1 MRKDLR
7 DERTYWEERW
17 AEQLWRWAKAAGMS
31 RRRFLSLLAGG
42 SGAAVLAACGPAST
56 GAKAETAPAPQTP
69 AAKPQIHA
77 KPTPSDLFIHHGTNQ
92 EMRWET
98 MYGRGYIMPNSL
110 FFIRNHDPSPA
121 IDVKTWRLK
130 VEGSGVA
137 RPLELNYDE
146 MLRLPSTSVVR
157 YVECAGN
164 GRGFY
169 NEVLGKPAKGTQWR
183 LGAYGVAEWTGVRLG
198 EILNRA
204 GLKRSAVDVMPT
216 GLDARKIERPMPVAK
231 ALEDDT
237 LLVYAMNGDVLPAD
251 HGFPVRVLVPGW
263 IGIASIKWV
272 GRLFVSEEPIFVE
285 KNTKDYVLIG
295 PDFPEKPPAKGP
307 ILTFQTLKSAAALP
321 WPATLS
327 AGQNLIRGYAWSPH
341 GKIAKVQYSV
351 DGGKTWAVAQL
362 REPNLSRAGARW
374 EFAWAPKPGDYTLMT
389 RATDEK
395 GNTQPDTVR
404 WNELGYEFS
413 AVVRHPIKVT

>member
-1 MRKDLR
+1 MREDLR
-7 DERTYWEERW
+7 DERTYWEERQ
-17 AEQLWRWAKAAGMS
+17 AEQLWRWAKAAGLS

-42 SGAAVLAACGPAST
+42 GGAAVLGACAPAST

-98 MYGRGYIMPNSL
+98 MYGRGYVMPNSL

-121 IDVKTWRLK
+121 IEVKTWRLK
-130 VEGSGVA
+130 VEGSGVT
-137 RPLELNYDE
+137 RPMELTYDE
-146 MLRLPSTSVVR
+146 ILRLPSTSVVR

-164 GRGFY
+164 GRGFFK
-169 NEVLGKPAKGTQWR
+169 EVLGKPAKGTQWR

-216 GLDARKIERPMPVAK
+216 GLDARKIERPIPVAK

-237 LLVYAMNGDVLPAD
+237 LLAYAMNGDVLPAD

-272 GRLFVSEEPIFVE
+272 GRLLVSEEPIFVE

-307 ILTFQTLKSAAALP
+307 ILTLQTLKSAAALP

-341 GKIAKVQYSV
+341 GKIARVQYSV
-351 DGGKTWAVAQL
+351 DGGKTWAAAQL

-374 EFAWAPKPGDYTLMT
+374 EFAWAAKPGDYTLMA

>member
-7 DERTYWEERW
+7 DERTYWEERR

-42 SGAAVLAACGPAST
+42 GGAAVLAGCAPAST
-56 GAKAETAPAPQTP
+56 GAKAETTPAPQTP

-130 VEGSGVA
+130 VEGPGVT

-146 MLRLPSTSVVR
+146 ILRLPSTSVVR

-164 GRGFY
+164 GRGFFK
-169 NEVLGKPAKGTQWR
+169 EVLGKPAKGTQWR

-237 LLVYAMNGDVLPAD
+237 LVAYAMNGDVLPAD
-251 HGFPVRVLVPGW
+251 HGFPVRALVPGW

-351 DGGKTWAVAQL
+351 DGGKTWATAQL
-362 REPNLSRAGARW
+362 REPNLPRAGARW
-374 EFAWAPKPGDYTLMT
+374 EFAWAPKPGDYTLMA

>member
-1 MRKDLR
+1 MRDDLR
-7 DERTYWEERW
+7 DERTYWEERQ
-17 AEQLWRWAKAAGMS
+17 AEQLWRWAKAAGVS
-31 RRRFLSLLAGG
+31 RRVFLSLLAGG
-42 SGAAVLAACGPAST
+42 AAGVLGACAPAST

-98 MYGRGYIMPNSL
+98 MYSRGYVMPNSL

-130 VEGSGVA
+130 VEGSGVT
-137 RPLELNYDE
+137 RPLELTYDE
-146 MLRLPSTSVVR
+146 ILRLPSTSVVR

-164 GRGFY
+164 GRGFFK
-169 NEVLGKPAKGTQWR
+169 EVLGKPAKGTQWR

-204 GLKRSAVDVMPT
+204 GLKRTAVDVMPT

-237 LLVYAMNGDVLPAD
+237 LLAYAMNGDVLPAD

-263 IGIASIKWV
+263 VGIANIKWV
-272 GRLFVSEEPIFVE
+272 GRLLVSEEPIFVE

-307 ILTFQTLKSAAALP
+307 ILTLQTLKSAVALP

-351 DGGKTWAVAQL
+351 DGGKTWATAQL

-374 EFAWAPKPGDYTLMT
+374 EFTWDAKPGDYTLMT
-389 RATDEK
+389 RATDER

-404 WNELGYEFS
+404 WNELGYEYS